1 MTAVRPA
8 VIDASA
14 AIALVL
20 DEPAGRWVEQR
31 LRDWASVDRPTLVP
45 NHFWLEVVNAIG
57 RPAGASGDT
66 VLAAVHRLDLFA
78 LQTTEVDRPLLVQV
92 IDRVERFGLSS
103 YDAAYLALA
112 ESVDADLLTLDRQ
125 LAVAA
130 GPRAITFDEG
140 HGLHETPA
148 MYEHNVTWPSYQGAS
163 AYLAKLRAEA
173 LAERA

>member
-1 MTAVRPA
+1 MTAIRPV

-20 DEPAGRWVEQR
+20 DEPAGGWVEHS
-31 LRDWASVDRPTLVP
+31 LRDWASIDRPTLVP

-57 RPAGASGDT
+57 RQARPSGDK
-66 VLAAVHRLDLFA
+66 VIAAVHRLDLFA
-78 LQTTEVDRPLLVQV
+78 LQTMEVDRPLLLQV

-112 ESVDADLLTLDRQ
+112 ESVDGDLLTLDRQ
-125 LAVAA
+125 LATAA
-130 GPRAITFDEG
+130 GHRAIPVDEG
-140 HGLHETPA
+140 HGLHETPVV
-148 MYEHNVTWPSYQGAS
+148 YEHDVTWPSYKGAS